1 MEWPVLVMSA
11 SVDSIQRTTDGGWI
25 ARSVGKDA
33 LEISTNKGI
42 TMIATKKERLIMK
55 LKSTTA
61 KITGWGM
68 AAVTVGLTVWDIVVA
83 SNDTDGDTISEIIL
97 GFAGD
102 WPILAVAFGVLAGHL
117 FWPQAKK

>member
-1 MEWPVLVMSA
+1 
-11 SVDSIQRTTDGGWI
+11 
-25 ARSVGKDA
+25 
-33 LEISTNKGI
+33 
-42 TMIATKKERLIMK
+42 MK
-55 LKSTTA
+55 LSSKTA

-117 FWPQAKK
+117 FWPQTKK